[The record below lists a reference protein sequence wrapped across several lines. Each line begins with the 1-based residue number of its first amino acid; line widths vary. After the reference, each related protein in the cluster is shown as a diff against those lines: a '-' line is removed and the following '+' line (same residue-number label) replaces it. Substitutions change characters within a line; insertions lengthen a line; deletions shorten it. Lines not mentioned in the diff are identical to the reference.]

1 LQEVLE
7 NRIEPKAMKKIRTG
21 EILEIDSQ
29 TTLVACGLRDRDI
42 LSFEY
47 QMESGVKRSSEM
59 SQSTAVA
66 AVAPSSSN
74 LVREQ
79 QSLHPFVLSIQRSGI
94 VPSNSLEALALAA
107 HAILLQMGFICIC
120 ERDTGNR
127 QISGFAQPLS
137 GDALAPPLLSLPLV
151 LLIGSQ
157 NYQKIDLSLP
167 DGRQNLKA

>member
-59 SQSTAVA
+59 SQSTAA
-66 AVAPSSSN
+66 AAPSSSN

-157 NYQKIDLSLP
+157 NYQKIDLSLL